1 MISELVDGRS
11 RLVIL
16 LLVAISIIPLIAPA
30 FAPITDLL
38 GHIGRYRVQIDL
50 AHDPVLQRYYDFDWS
65 LIGNLG
71 VDLLVQVFAPLIGL
85 EPAVKLIVIAIVA
98 STTAGFLLLSRLAHG
113 RIGAAALFALPLA
126 YGFPFQFGF
135 VNYCLS
141 MALAFN
147 AFALWIW
154 LGSADRL
161 RLRLALFVPIS
172 FVIWLAHI
180 GGWGAFGIFAF
191 AGDYVRLRD
200 AGKPYR
206 AAFTGSIMQC
216 LPLALP
222 VLMMAL
228 FVELGSQGGTGDWFD
243 WQTKYQF
250 FAMALSEQWQ
260 PFDIISVTVL
270 FFIIALAAILADFK
284 YNRQLGLAALLLFI
298 AYLIM
303 PRILIGSAYA
313 DMRLAPFVLAM
324 ALLAI
329 DTRHAPKHAH
339 GRIMLMLG
347 LAFFLV
353 RTAATTY
360 NFQNYDARLRRDLAA
375 VDHIP
380 RGARVAS
387 FITYQCRN
395 QWSLDRRTHLPSIAL
410 ARRQIYTNDQFIMAG
425 AQLIQV
431 RYRGGFPFDRD
442 PTQLIKSEKCDRPDL
457 LTFAQSMAKLP
468 RAGFDFVWVIGR
480 PEDGRVDYTGLI
492 PVWHDGAS
500 TLYRIAR

>member
-1 MISELVDGRS
+1 MISEFVDGRS

-16 LLVAISIIPLIAPA
+16 LLVAISIIPLLTPA

-38 GHIGRYRVQIDL
+38 GHIGRYRVQLDL

-71 VDLLVQVFAPLIGL
+71 VDLLVQVFGPLIGL

-98 STTAGFLLLSRLAHG
+98 LTTAGFLLLSRLAHG

-154 LGSADRL
+154 LGSAGRL

-180 GGWGAFGIFAF
+180 SGWGAFGIFAF

-200 AGKPYR
+200 AGKPYH

-228 FVELGSQGGTGDWFD
+228 FVELGTQGGTGDWFQ

-270 FFIIALAAILADFK
+270 LFIIALAAILSDFK

-313 DMRLAPFVLAM
+313 DMRLAPYVLAM

-329 DTRHAPKHAH
+329 DTRGITR
-339 GRIMLMLG
+339 GRLG
-347 LAFFLV
+347 RLIIAGGLVFFLV
-353 RTAATTY
+353 RTASTTY
-360 NFQNYDARLRRDLAA
+360 NFRNYDALLQREFVAI
-375 VDHIP
+375 DHIP
-380 RGARVAS
+380 DGARVAS
-387 FITYQCRN
+387 FITYRCGT
-395 QWSLDRRTHLPSIAL
+395 WSLDRRAHLPSIAL
-410 ARRQIYTNDQFIMAG
+410 ARRHIFTNDQFLLSG

-431 RYRGGFPFDRD
+431 HYTGGFPFDRD

-468 RAGFDFVWVIGR
+468 RVGFDFVWVIGR
-480 PEDGRVDYTGLI
+480 PDDQQVDYTGLT
-492 PVWHDGAS
+492 PVWRDGAS
-500 TLYRIAR
+500 ILYRIDR